1 MSDTQEGWNNIE
13 VSEEKVDF
21 EIEEEEASQK
31 VAKPV
36 EAKEKTVEEPE
47 ELDGIE
53 TKGAQKRIRQLVSQR
68 KSRDEQI
75 QKLMQDNEEL
85 QRSILTREKQF
96 TDTQKVSTEVS
107 EQQLTDKIELARSN
121 YKEAYED
128 GDSDKV
134 LKAQEALNKAQLD
147 LQNLGERKAA
157 LSNYEKALEQRQEQK
172 RVAPQAPDP
181 KAQSWA
187 AENEWFG
194 KDSVRTAAA
203 LAIDAE
209 LKQMGFDTSD
219 DDFYTEVDRRLKKEF
234 PHRYEEVEEEE
245 EVSER
250 VTKQPAQVV
259 AGASRKPASSSKKVK
274 LSQEDVR
281 LATKWNIPLEVYAT
295 EKRKAD
301 LADGEYTTIETQRGG

>member
-21 EIEEEEASQK
+21 EIEEEEAAPK
-31 VAKPV
+31 KTAKPV
-36 EAKEKTVEEPE
+36 EAKEKPVEEPE

-75 QKLMQDNEEL
+75 QKLMVDNEEL
-85 QRSILTREKQF
+85 KKSMLTREKQF

-128 GDSDKV
+128 GDSEKV
-134 LKAQEALNKAQLD
+134 LSAQEALNQAQLD
-147 LQNLGERKAA
+147 LQNLGQRKNA
-157 LSNYEKALEQRQEQK
+157 LSNYETALEQKQQQQQ
-172 RVAPQAPDP
+172 AQPQAPDP

-194 KDSVRTAAA
+194 QDSVRTAAA

-234 PHRYEEVEEEE
+234 PHRYEEVEEE
-245 EVSER
+245 VSEQ
-250 VTKQPAQVV
+250 VTTQPAQVV

-281 LATKWNIPLEVYAT
+281 LATKWNIPLEVYAA

-301 LADGEYTTIETQRGG
+301 LADGEYTTIQTQRGG

>member
-1 MSDTQEGWNNIE
+1 MSDTQEGWGNIE
-13 VSEEKVDF
+13 APAEKVDF
-21 EIEEEEASQK
+21 EIEGETSQK
-31 VAKPV
+31 TKEPV
-36 EAKEKTVEEPE
+36 QVEEKTVEEPQ

-53 TKGAQKRIRQLVSQR
+53 TQGAQKRIRQLVSQR
-68 KSRDEQI
+68 KERDEQI
-75 QKLMQDNEEL
+75 QFLVSQNEEL
-85 QRSILTREKQF
+85 QKNSLAREKQF
-96 TDTQKVSTEVS
+96 ADTQKVSTELS

-128 GDSDKV
+128 GDSGKV
-134 LKAQEALNKAQLD
+134 LSAQEALNQAQLD
-147 LQNLGERKAA
+147 LQNLGQRKTA
-157 LSNYEKALEQRQEQK
+157 LSNYEKALEQKQEQQQ
-172 RVAPQAPDP
+172 VQPQAPDP

-194 KDSVRTAAA
+194 QDSVRTAAA

-219 DDFYTEVDRRLKKEF
+219 DQFYTEINRRLQKEF
-234 PHRYEEVEEEE
+234 PHKYEEVQENE
-245 EVSER
+245 SGQ
-250 VTKQPAQVV
+250 VTTQPAQVV
-259 AGASRKPASSSKKVK
+259 AGASRNPASSSKKVK

>member
-21 EIEEEEASQK
+21 EIEGEVAPK
-31 VAKPV
+31 KTAKPV

-68 KSRDEQI
+68 KARDEQI

-121 YKEAYED
+121 YREAYED

-134 LKAQEALNKAQLD
+134 LKAQEALNQAQLD
-147 LQNLGERKAA
+147 LQNLGERKVA
-157 LSNYEKALEQRQEQK
+157 LSNYEKAIEQRQEQK
-172 RVAPQAPDP
+172 RAAPQAPDP

-219 DDFYTEVDRRLKKEF
+219 DDFYTEIDRRLKKEF
-234 PHRYEEVEEEE
+234 PHRYEEVEEE
-245 EVSER
+245 VSEQ
-250 VTKQPAQVV
+250 VTTQPAQVV

-281 LATKWNIPLEVYAT
+281 LATKWNIPLEVYAA

-301 LADGEYTTIETQRGG
+301 LADGEYTTIQTQRGG

>member
-13 VSEEKVDF
+13 APTEKVDF
-21 EIEEEEASQK
+21 EIEEETSQK
-31 VAKPV
+31 TKEPV
-36 EAKEKTVEEPE
+36 QAEEKTVEEPK

-53 TKGAQKRIRQLVSQR
+53 TQGAQKRIRHLISQR
-68 KSRDEQI
+68 KERDEQI
-75 QKLMQDNEEL
+75 QLLVSKNEEL
-85 QRSILTREKQF
+85 QKNSLQREKQF
-96 TDTQKVSTEVS
+96 ADTQKVSTELS

-128 GDSDKV
+128 GDSEKV
-134 LKAQEALNKAQLD
+134 LSAQEALNQSQLD
-147 LQNLGERKAA
+147 LQNLGQRKAA
-157 LSNYEKALEQRQEQK
+157 LSNYEKALEQKQEQQE
-172 RVAPQAPDP
+172 VQSQIPDP

-209 LKQMGFDTSD
+209 LKQMGFDTTD
-219 DDFYTEVDRRLKKEF
+219 DEFYTEINRRLQKEF
-234 PHRYEEVEEEE
+234 PHKYEEVQENE
-245 EVSER
+245 SEQ
-250 VTKQPAQVV
+250 VTIQPAQVV
-259 AGASRKPASSSKKVK
+259 AGASRNPASSSKKVK

-281 LATKWNIPLEVYAT
+281 LANKWNIPLEVYAA

>member
-21 EIEEEEASQK
+21 EIEGEVAPK
-31 VAKPV
+31 KTAKPV

-68 KSRDEQI
+68 KARDEQI

-121 YKEAYED
+121 YREAYED

-134 LKAQEALNKAQLD
+134 LKAQEALNQAQLD
-147 LQNLGERKAA
+147 LQNLGERKVA
-157 LSNYEKALEQRQEQK
+157 LSNYEKAIEQRQEQK
-172 RVAPQAPDP
+172 RGAPQAPDP

-219 DDFYTEVDRRLKKEF
+219 DDFYTEIDRRLKKEF
-234 PHRYEEVEEEE
+234 PHRYEEVEEE
-245 EVSER
+245 VSEQ
-250 VTKQPAQVV
+250 VTTQPAQVV

-281 LATKWNIPLEVYAT
+281 LATKWNIPLEVYAA

-301 LADGEYTTIETQRGG
+301 LADGEYTTIQTQRGG

>member
-1 MSDTQEGWNNIE
+1 MSDTQEGWGNIE
-13 VSEEKVDF
+13 APAEKVDF
-21 EIEEEEASQK
+21 EIEGETSQK
-31 VAKPV
+31 TKEPV
-36 EAKEKTVEEPE
+36 QVEEKTVEEPQ

-53 TKGAQKRIRQLVSQR
+53 TQGAQKRIRQLVSQR
-68 KSRDEQI
+68 KERDEQI
-75 QKLMQDNEEL
+75 QFLVSQNEEL
-85 QRSILTREKQF
+85 QKNSLAREKQF
-96 TDTQKVSTEVS
+96 ADTQKVSTELS

-128 GDSDKV
+128 GDSGKV
-134 LKAQEALNKAQLD
+134 LSAQEALNQAQLD
-147 LQNLGERKAA
+147 LQNLGQRKTA
-157 LSNYEKALEQRQEQK
+157 LSNYEKALEQKQEQQQ
-172 RVAPQAPDP
+172 VQPQAPDP

-194 KDSVRTAAA
+194 TDSVRTAAA

-219 DDFYTEVDRRLKKEF
+219 DQFYTEINRRLQKEF
-234 PHRYEEVEEEE
+234 PHKYEGVQENE
-245 EVSER
+245 SEQ
-250 VTKQPAQVV
+250 VTTQPAQVV
-259 AGASRKPASSSKKVK
+259 AGASRNPASSSKKVK

>member
-13 VSEEKVDF
+13 APTEKVDF
-21 EIEEEEASQK
+21 EIEEETSQK
-31 VAKPV
+31 TKEPV
-36 EAKEKTVEEPE
+36 QAEEKTVEEPK

-53 TKGAQKRIRQLVSQR
+53 TQGAQKRIRHLISQR
-68 KSRDEQI
+68 KERDEQI
-75 QKLMQDNEEL
+75 QLLVSKNEEL
-85 QRSILTREKQF
+85 QKNSLQREKQF
-96 TDTQKVSTEVS
+96 ADTQKVSTELS

-128 GDSDKV
+128 GDSEKV
-134 LKAQEALNKAQLD
+134 LSAQEALNQSQLD
-147 LQNLGERKAA
+147 LQNLGQRKAA
-157 LSNYEKALEQRQEQK
+157 LSNYEKALEQKQEQQE
-172 RVAPQAPDP
+172 VQSQIPDP

-209 LKQMGFDTSD
+209 LKQMGFDTTD
-219 DDFYTEVDRRLKKEF
+219 DEFYTEINRRLQKEF
-234 PHRYEEVEEEE
+234 PHKYEEVQENE
-245 EVSER
+245 SEQ
-250 VTKQPAQVV
+250 VTIQPAQVV
-259 AGASRKPASSSKKVK
+259 AGASRNPASSSKKVK

>member
-1 MSDTQEGWNNIE
+1 MSTEKDDWNEVE
-13 VSEEKVDF
+13 VSKEEDVEF
-21 EIEEEEASQK
+21 E
-31 VAKPV
+31 V
-36 EAKEKTVEEPE
+36 EKNTESVQAAEPE

-53 TKGAQKRIRQLVSQR
+53 TQGAQKRIRQLVSQR
-68 KSRDEQI
+68 KERDEHI
-75 QKLMQDNEEL
+75 QQLMSQNEEMKRGML
-85 QRSILTREKQF
+85 SREKQF
-96 TDTQKVSTEVS
+96 ADSQKVSTELS
-107 EQQLTDKIELARSN
+107 EHQLTDKIELARSN

-128 GDSDKV
+128 GDSEKV
-134 LKAQEALNKAQLD
+134 LSAQEALNQAQLD
-147 LQNLGERKAA
+147 LQNLGQRKNA
-157 LSNYEKALEQRQEQK
+157 LSNYEKALEQKQQQQQ
-172 RVAPQAPDP
+172 AQPQAPDP

-194 KDSVRTAAA
+194 QDSVRTAAA

-234 PHRYEEVEEEE
+234 PHRYEEVEEE
-245 EVSER
+245 VSER
-250 VTKQPAQVV
+250 VTTQPAQVV

-281 LATKWNIPLEVYAT
+281 LATKWNIPLEVYAA

-301 LADGEYTTIETQRGG
+301 LADGEYTTIQTQRGG